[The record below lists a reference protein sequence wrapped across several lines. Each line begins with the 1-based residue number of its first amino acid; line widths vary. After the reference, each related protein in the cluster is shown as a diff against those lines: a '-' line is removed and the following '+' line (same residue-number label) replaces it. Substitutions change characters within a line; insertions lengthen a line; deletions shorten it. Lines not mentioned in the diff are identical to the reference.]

1 MHGQRRQ
8 SRQRQSPPC
17 GIAAHI
23 VNSGQRQGDSTRARN
38 HDGLQHSRQTIRP
51 PTIGTAQLGAGSS
64 SALPVAS
71 PAAHSGWMHISS
83 PGSGCM
89 HRHTLHAA
97 QWLLGAAA
105 KPGHGHGQARL
116 PPMTMPGQGHTC
128 TFPCIILAWP
138 AQSCFACRES
148 WPAIRRPT
156 CGPWHHLSTG
166 CQLNAGAPS
175 LPTRLPAGACLRA
188 RPCCA
193 ACTATASW
201 TSPRTSWITCW
212 R

>member
-17 GIAAHI
+17 GMAAHI

-64 SALPVAS
+64 SALPPAS
-71 PAAHSGWMHISS
+71 PAARSGWMHISS

-89 HRHTLHAA
+89 HRHTLYAA
-97 QWLLGAAA
+97 QWLQGAAA
-105 KPGHGHGQARL
+105 QPGHGHGRAGL

-148 WPAIRRPT
+148 SA
-156 CGPWHHLSTG
+156 CHSASHLRSM
-166 CQLNAGAPS
+166 APS
-175 LPTRLPAGACLRA
+175 MHWLPAQRRGPFL
-188 RPCCA
+188 PSPP
-193 ACTATASW
+193 AS
-201 TSPRTSWITCW
+201 PQAPV
-212 R
+212 